1 MSTTTTPTD
10 SSQPSSTVEVDTSL
24 FQCPTYPTRA
34 GYIDTTGD
42 VTSNAVLPSLSTP
55 LRQATFQLPTVAFA
69 YERGW
74 RNQFK
79 RAGFPGPEAEAKLA
93 MDYLLPALT
102 PESSVPPSTLLD
114 MSCAT
119 GILTRQFQTLLQT
132 DHADKDVR
140 LIGADISH
148 AMLSDAVS
156 RAARSDRKTA
166 AATLKKTSQSS
177 SSGENYDDGLQKD
190 SPTNGAKK
198 KIMFVRAD
206 VGRLPFQD
214 GSLDAVH
221 AGAALH
227 CWPQLQDGLREI
239 ERALKPGGRFFATTF
254 ETTAYWPEGPGFDA
268 LASFIERVQNTL
280 PITRAYR
287 FFDPQELEYILRA
300 AGFVEVSVESIRKC
314 VIVRCQKKES

>member
-1 MSTTTTPTD
+1 MTPTD
-10 SSQPSSTVEVDTSL
+10 TSKPSSTVDVDTSL

-42 VTSNAVLPSLSTP
+42 STSKAVLPSLSTP
-55 LRQATFQLPTVAFA
+55 LRQATFQLPTVAFV

-102 PESSVPPSTLLD
+102 PATPASPSTLLD

-119 GILTRQFQTLLQT
+119 GILTRQLQTILQT

-156 RAARSDRKTA
+156 RAARLDRKTA
-166 AATLKKTSQSS
+166 ASTSTKTSQSS
-177 SSGENYDDGLQKD
+177 SLAEYDGDAVQNESTASGTRRE
-190 SPTNGAKK
+190 
-198 KIMFVRAD
+198 IMFVRAD
-206 VGRLPFQD
+206 VGRLPFCD
-214 GSLDAVH
+214 ASLDAVH

-254 ETTAYWPEGPGFDA
+254 ENTAYWPEGPGFDA
-268 LASFIERVQNTL
+268 MASFAQLLQNNI
-280 PITRAYR
+280 PISRAYR

-300 AGFVEVSVESIRKC
+300 AGFVDVSVDSIRKC
-314 VIVRCQKKES
+314 LIVRGQKKGS